1 MRHPNIRK
9 NTNIQAQD
17 YEKASPSRVCILGG
31 GFAGLY
37 TALYLDRLSR
47 SHRNKPKIVLIDR
60 CDRFLFTPLLYE
72 RITGELQAW
81 EIAPSF
87 ENLLENTEI
96 QFYQETVQ
104 GVDLGIR
111 QVRLQSGN
119 VLSYDYLVL
128 AVGRETSA
136 KIVNETTDHI
146 YPFRTLDDAERLGER
161 LQELE
166 GSDQTTIRI
175 AIAGGGPSG
184 VELAGKIA
192 DRLQDRGKICL
203 LNRGDQLLKNFSKY
217 SQKTAYQSLVSR
229 GVVVKPNTTIEAFN
243 SNQITVVQPE
253 QIRNIPVDLVIG
265 TIGTQPRKWLL
276 DLDCQHDS
284 QGKLFTKP
292 TLQLANYPEVFAL
305 GDLAHIRNGKEQL
318 IPATAQAA
326 FQQAS
331 CTARNLQ
338 AAISR
343 KPLRAFR
350 YFHLG
355 EMLALGVKNGI
366 VSSFGINLTGGVAA
380 FIRQWVYILL
390 RMPTVRHRFHIVRY
404 HLKRFIRS
412 RLSAMSPRSVKIQGQ
427 QRSKSKVDR
436 SSNLTKVG

>member
-1 MRHPNIRK
+1 MWHSKIRK
-9 NTNIQAQD
+9 NTNIKAQD
-17 YEKASPSRVCILGG
+17 DGKANPSRVCILGG

-37 TALYLDRLSR
+37 TALYLDHLYRF
-47 SHRNKPKIVLIDR
+47 HRKKPKIILIDR

-72 RITGELQAW
+72 RITGELQPW

-87 ENLLENTEI
+87 KKLLENTEI
-96 QFYQETVQ
+96 QFYQETVR

-111 QVRLQSGN
+111 QIRLQSSN

-136 KIVNETTDHI
+136 QIVNETTDHV
-146 YPFRTLDDAERLGER
+146 YPFRTLDDAERLNER

-166 GSDQTTIRI
+166 NSDGTKIRI

-217 SQKTAYQSLVSR
+217 SQNTAYQSLVSR
-229 GVVVKPNTTIEAFN
+229 GVLVKLNTVIEALDTH
-243 SNQITVVQPE
+243 QITVVHPD
-253 QIRNIPVDLVIG
+253 QIKNIPVDLVIG

-276 DLDCQHDS
+276 ELDCQHDS
-284 QGKLFTKP
+284 LGKLFTKP

-305 GDLAHIRNGKEQL
+305 GDLAHIRNGKEQ

-338 AAISR
+338 AAISG
-343 KPLRAFR
+343 KPLRSFH
-350 YFHLG
+350 YLHLG
-355 EMLALGVKNGI
+355 EMLALGVNNGI
-366 VSSFGINLTGGVAA
+366 VSSFGINLTGGIAA

-390 RMPTVRHRFHIVRY
+390 RMPTIRHRFQIVCY
-404 HLKRFIRS
+404 HWKRLIRS
-412 RLSAMSPRSVKIQGQ
+412 GWSGVRRRSVKVHGQ
-427 QRSKSKVDR
+427 QKVDR
-436 SSNLTKVG
+436 PIDLKKVG